1 MKTTKRHKINVLESL
16 TPEQAETENLRYFED
31 RDARVQEIMI
41 DFIASIIE
49 NKQNQQQ
56 EEYQNE

>member
-1 MKTTKRHKINVLESL
+1 MKTIKRHKISVLENL

-31 RDARVQEIMI
+31 IDAHVQEIFI
-41 DFIASIIE
+41 DLFASIIE

-56 EEYQNE
+56 EG